1 MKHPDLDQSIDNEP
15 RVKVLIDADV
25 LLEFFINRRDFVED
39 VEKLLAEIETSRQVE
54 MYVTNKCLKRIR
66 LEEGLSENAAL
77 LIEEIFC
84 GRVITISNA
93 IRDEARTYSLPDFDS
108 AEEVACAKN
117 EQLNAIITL
126 NPQNFDGST
135 LPIWSVANLLERV
148 SLEKSLEK
156 ACEHQDL
163 VQRLCMGS
171 FTYYHFA
178 GHGTFHDTDVS
189 NMIKI
194 TEESI
199 SNAHYSII
207 IIHACSSDAT
217 KTFRNMWKDCTTDS
231 FTTGIDL
238 ENLKRQLHRMIHPM
252 IREISDDP
260 TDAHTISI
268 EPENQVGKW
277 AELNQ
282 VYLEA
287 PKLFEENEIDAS
299 LNSDSDQQSEESG

>member
-1 MKHPDLDQSIDNEP
+1 MKHPDLDQSIDDEP

-25 LLEFFINRRDFVED
+25 LLELFINRRGFVED

-54 MYVTNKCLKRIR
+54 VYVTNKGLKRIR

-77 LIEEIFC
+77 QIEEIFC

-148 SLEKSLEK
+148 LLEKSLEK
-156 ACEHQDL
+156 ACEYQDL
-163 VQRLCMGS
+163 RQMSLKGG
-171 FTYYHFA
+171 FTWFYFT
-178 GHGTFHDTDVS
+178 GHGRVEPGETDVS

-194 TEESI
+194 TESSI
-199 SNAHYSII
+199 SNAHYSIKI
-207 IIHACSSDAT
+207 IISGSFSATT
-217 KTFRNMWKDCTTDS
+217 KTFRNMLKESFIES
-231 FTTGIDL
+231 FTTSINL
-238 ENLKRQLHRMIHPM
+238 ENLESQLHRMIDPM

-268 EPENQVGKW
+268 EPENQ
-277 AELNQ
+277 A
-282 VYLEA
+282 YLEA
-287 PKLFEENEIDAS
+287 TKLFEESEIDAS
-299 LNSDSDQQSEESG
+299 LNSDSHQQSEESG